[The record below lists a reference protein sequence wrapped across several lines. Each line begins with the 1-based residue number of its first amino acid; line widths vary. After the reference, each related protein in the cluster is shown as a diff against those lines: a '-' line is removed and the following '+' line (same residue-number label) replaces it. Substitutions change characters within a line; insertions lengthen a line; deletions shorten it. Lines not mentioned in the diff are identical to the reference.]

1 MVAAALLAGAAEGG
15 TVAPEACELVAGAAP
30 RGRAEG
36 SGVVV
41 VFDARPPAIEV
52 GRHFSLE
59 IRACADG
66 AAPLLT
72 RVDADMPEHRHGMN
86 YRPSLAATGEGRYV
100 ADGLLFHMP
109 GRWRL
114 SFDVEREGRR
124 LRLTTDV
131 MIE

>member
-1 MVAAALLAGAAEGG
+1 MVAAALLAGTAEGG
-15 TVAPEACELVAGAAP
+15 TVAPDACELAP
-30 RGRAEG
+30 GVIARGRADG
-36 SGVVV
+36 SGIAV
-41 VFDARPPAIEV
+41 VFQARPPAIEV

-86 YRPSLAATGEGRYV
+86 YRPSLTATGDGRYV

-131 MIE
+131 LVE